1 MVNITKVFDKIRK
14 GIDNIT
20 NKDIDRN
27 KEKFDNYY
35 ILLIEDLIY
44 NIINIFAFWI
54 YLDKIDPMIAN
65 DFKLKTIIRII
76 ISFNL
81 ILECFSLVGNAL
93 YLF

>member
-27 KEKFDNYY
+27 KEKFDNNY